1 MQEQNF
7 YIAELISRHLAE
19 TLTDNE
25 TQELNLWRAASPENE
40 ALFQKL
46 CNHQHITQHI
56 SHRQNFNTKEGWQ
69 QVELKI
75 SRARRKQLYLKV
87 ARYAAMLLLP
97 LIIGILAITWPQ
109 DTNNNINP
117 QLSENAHAILPG
129 EKKAILT
136 LADGKEV
143 SLIASQDTRLKEK
156 DGTMIQIDSAT
167 LNYQSSPQN
176 ASAIQEVYNRVE
188 IPRGG
193 EYSLLLS
200 DGTRVRL
207 NSMSSLRFPVHFTGS
222 KREVELQ
229 GEAYFEVSKNGKPF
243 IVKTGNKQVEV
254 LGTIFNISAYQGEE
268 YQATLLTG
276 SVRVHTSQG
285 DNQLLKPAEQ
295 ACIAPGTE
303 EISVRKVD
311 PYLYTSW
318 IQGKIYFKDQR
329 LEDIMKSLTRWYDM
343 TVVYKSE
350 KLKNLRFGCNV
361 DRYKDIAPFLELL
374 ESTGKVTVSIK
385 NKTITIGE
393 K

>member
-1 MQEQNF
+1 MQELEF
-7 YIAELISRHLAE
+7 YIAELITRYLAE
-19 TLTDNE
+19 TLTDDE
-25 TQELNLWRAASPENE
+25 TQELNSWRTASPENE

-46 CNHQHITQHI
+46 CSHQHIAQHM
-56 SHRQNFNTKEGWQ
+56 SRRQNFNPQEGWQ
-69 QVELKI
+69 QVEHKI
-75 SRARRKQLYLKV
+75 SRTRRKLFYQKV
-87 ARYAAMLLLP
+87 ARYAAILVLP

-109 DTNNNINP
+109 DTNNNIDLP
-117 QLSENAHAILPG
+117 ISENAHSILPG

-136 LADGKEV
+136 LANGKEIA
-143 SLIASQDTRLKEK
+143 LIASQDTRLKEK
-156 DGTMIQIDSAT
+156 DGTTIDIDSAT
-167 LNYQSSPQN
+167 LNYQPTKKDNSHT
-176 ASAIQEVYNRVE
+176 QEVYNKIE

-200 DGTRVRL
+200 DGTQVRL

-222 KREVELQ
+222 QREVELQ

-254 LGTIFNISAYQGEE
+254 LGTTFNISAYQGEE

-276 SVRVHTSQG
+276 SVRVQTSQG

-295 ACIAPGTE
+295 AFIAPGTE

-329 LEDIMKSLTRWYDM
+329 LEEIMTSLARWYDM
-343 TVVYKSE
+343 TVIYKKE
-350 KLKNLRFGCNV
+350 RLKNLRFGCNV
-361 DRYKDIAPFLELL
+361 DRYKDITPFLELL
-374 ESTGKVTVSIK
+374 ESTGKVTVTIK